1 MYLVS
6 GRGQTPAED
15 ERCTQRV
22 VELARNT
29 SSPALRVWQPHRVVA
44 FGRRD
49 QHREG
54 YDRAREHAREHDFTP
69 VARSVGGH
77 AVAFTGNTVAFAL
90 AKPTDEMRSGI
101 QERYED
107 ATTTLVSAL
116 STLSIEPTEGEPDG
130 AFCPGTHSLSARGKI
145 AGLAQ
150 RVHRDVAVVSGI
162 VVVCDHD
169 EIAAVLDPLYATLSI
184 PFNPDSVGSIA
195 RAGGPDS
202 SEAVCEAIQEAFA
215 PPTGQVDV
223 TAESI
228 LHENNSPADER

>member
-1 MYLVS
+1 MRIIH
-6 GRGQTPAED
+6 GRGPTPAED

-22 VELARNT
+22 VELARDT

-54 YDRAREHAREHDFTP
+54 YDRARKHAKEHDFEP

-77 AVAFTGNTVAFAL
+77 AVVFTGNTVTFAL
-90 AKPTDEMRSGI
+90 AKPTEDMRSGI
-101 QERYED
+101 QARYED

-116 STLSIEPTEGEPDG
+116 STLGIEPTEGEPDG

-162 VVVCDHD
+162 VVVCDHE
-169 EIAAVLDPLYATLSI
+169 EIATVLDPIYAALSI
-184 PFNPDSVGSIA
+184 PFDPDSVGSIA
-195 RAGGPDS
+195 RAGGSDS

-228 LHENNSPADER
+228 LHENNPAADER